1 MDNLVNA
8 LMGKQTTVLPQNVQN
23 YLNTVS
29 TQPYAKNLTP
39 EQVQGIA
46 QGLNYG
52 IQDIADMQK
61 KLGINAPQDANQL
74 ALARQGKLN
83 YQQRQGGILNDLGRG
98 MQQNYNN
105 NLLQNLG
112 KPLQNSNLATTLGQG
127 LGSVLR
133 FADSPLGRGLMTAG
147 AVKALGGTGEQALAY
162 GLGSGVTRQD
172 LQAQDTLY
180 RNQLQQMGIDTS
192 KIRGNVGKDTFKTIS
207 DNYNKQQRLIVQQQI
222 ANAKDANA
230 QKKIILDAVNRNIYS
245 PEEGMA
251 QLKLL
256 GVDANLQQSN
266 QTKFTDAKIK
276 NMADRIAVLKQ
287 KQANGKITDT
297 ELKELNK
304 AKKRLEIEKL
314 QRELNNANDPFA
326 GLKVPTKQP
335 QQPKKQKTITV
346 GNKKITVQ

>member
-1 MDNLVNA
+1 MAKIIDNLVNA

-39 EQVQGIA
+39 DQVQGIA

-52 IQDIADMQK
+52 IKDIADMQK
-61 KLGINAPQDANQL
+61 QLGINAPQDANQI

-105 NLLQNLG
+105 NLMQNLG

-133 FADSPLGRGLMTAG
+133 LADSPLGRGLMTAG
-147 AVKALGGTGEQALAY
+147 AVKALGGTGGEALAY

-192 KIRGNVGKDTFKTIS
+192 KIRGNIGKDSFKAIS
-207 DNYNKQQRLIVQQQI
+207 EDYATVERTAHSESADAEFAVKVGDEGKLVKASDLASLKTYADEKIAEAVADQAAILEGLDITVKDETDDFIKISIVQE
-222 ANAKDANA
+222 NGLLKSTD
-230 QKKIILDAVNRNIYS
+230 LDIKYGAMGTYGVN
-245 PEEGMA
+245 G
-251 QLKLL
+251 
-256 GVDANLQQSN
+256 
-266 QTKFTDAKIK
+266 
-276 NMADRIAVLKQ
+276 
-287 KQANGKITDT
+287 ANGLATTNLVQTYVD
-297 ELKELNK
+297 
-304 AKKRLEIEKL
+304 
-314 QRELNNANDPFA
+314 NALTWQVIA
-326 GLKVPTKQP
+326 
-335 QQPKKQKTITV
+335 
-346 GNKKITVQ
+346 

>member
-1 MDNLVNA
+1 MGLMDNLVNA

-39 EQVQGIA
+39 DQVQGIA

-61 KLGINAPQDANQL
+61 QLGINAPQDANQL

-83 YQQRQGGILNDLGRG
+83 YQQKQGGILNDLGRG

-112 KPLQNSNLATTLGQG
+112 KPLQNPNLATTLGQG

-133 FADSPLGRGLMTAG
+133 LADSPLGRGLMTAG

-162 GLGSGVTRQD
+162 GLGSGVQRQD

-192 KIRGNVGKDTFKTIS
+192 KIRGNIGKDSFKAIS
-207 DNYNKQQRLIVQQQI
+207 EDYAKRQRMVLQQQI
-222 ANAKDANA
+222 ANAKDNTQRAKLIMEAANRGL
-230 QKKIILDAVNRNIYS
+230 LDSQEAIN
-245 PEEGMA
+245 
-251 QLKLL
+251 QLKLY
-256 GVDANLQQSN
+256 GIDVNNLQQSN
-266 QTKFTDAKIK
+266 QTKLTQARVNNYNNPKPKVSINIK
-276 NMADRIAVLKQ
+276 QGGTKSIIEHRTTGSGTGSNSTPKTAQQYINQHK
-287 KQANGKITDT
+287 
-297 ELKELNK
+297 NK
-304 AKKRLEIEKL
+304 GT
-314 QRELNNANDPFA
+314 Q
-326 GLKVPTKQP
+326 TKTT
-335 QQPKKQKTITV
+335 KSGIKYTV
-346 GNKKITVQ
+346 R